1 MSYNKN
7 VVVLPPFLH
16 GYVWIECKAHR
27 NVCLVFLYKEKSRT
41 LLYDFFPQK
50 NQDSNMKLKNGQNP
64 PGCIYDYTT
73 SCL

>member
-27 NVCLVFLYKEKSRT
+27 NVCLVFYIKK
-41 LLYDFFPQK
+41 K
-50 NQDSNMKLKNGQNP
+50 AVH
-64 PGCIYDYTT
+64 CCTT
-73 SCL
+73 FSHKRIRIQI